1 MACTDDGVP
10 YSGTRRRTFNLLIN
24 TALTLFEQGAIPSV
38 SELAADAGVSRATA
52 YRYFPTQS
60 DLISATVN
68 ASLGPIL
75 TWRSDSPETHTR
87 MEQLLAFAYPQMFKH
102 EGALRAALYV
112 SLQQWA
118 QDRSASAKSQ
128 VNDEKKLI
136 RGHRKAILANVVEPL
151 KSQVDKDT
159 LDKVIRAFSLV
170 YGSEVFLVMK
180 DIWKM
185 DDSGVID
192 ITQWMAKAIINQALS
207 DSRADQDQQL

>member
-159 LDKVIRAFSLV
+159 LDKVIRAFSLI

-207 DSRADQDQQL
+207 DSRADQDQQP

>member
-151 KSQVDKDT
+151 KSHVDKDT

-185 DDSGVID
+185 DDSGVIG

-207 DSRADQDQQL
+207 DSRADQDQQP

>member
-68 ASLGPIL
+68 ASLGPVL

>member
-185 DDSGVID
+185 DDSGVIG

-207 DSRADQDQQL
+207 DSRADQDQQP

>member
-75 TWRSDSPETHTR
+75 TWRSDSPSTQIR

-151 KSQVDKDT
+151 KSQVDKGT
-159 LDKVIRAFSLV
+159 LDKVIHAFSLV

-185 DDSGVID
+185 DDGGVID

-207 DSRADQDQQL
+207 DSRAAQDEQP

>member
-75 TWRSDSPETHTR
+75 TWRSDSPETQTR

-118 QDRSASAKSQ
+118 QDRSASAKSL
-128 VNDEKKLI
+128 VNDEKKLV

-151 KSQVDKDT
+151 KHQVDNDT

-185 DDSGVID
+185 DDGGVID
-192 ITQWMAKAIINQALS
+192 ITQWMAKAIINQALA
-207 DSRADQDQQL
+207 DNRADQDEQP

>member
-151 KSQVDKDT
+151 KSQVDNDT

-207 DSRADQDQQL
+207 DSRADQDQQP